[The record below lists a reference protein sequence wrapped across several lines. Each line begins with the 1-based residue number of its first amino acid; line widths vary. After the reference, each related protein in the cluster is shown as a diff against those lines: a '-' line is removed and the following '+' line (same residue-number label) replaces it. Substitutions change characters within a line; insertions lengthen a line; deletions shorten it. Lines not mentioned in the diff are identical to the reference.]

1 MRTDD
6 PPPPTPLDHLAH
18 SLRARASVP
27 SGQATPAA
35 ILWTGDR
42 DARAH
47 QYTVQMQPRDNDK
60 SGTGLG
66 LPVLGWRGP

>member
-27 SGQATPAA
+27 SGS
-35 ILWTGDR
+35 G
-42 DARAH
+42 H
-47 QYTVQMQPRDNDK
+47 PRRH
-60 SGTGLG
+60 
-66 LPVLGWRGP
+66 PVDGGP

>member
-42 DARAH
+42 DAHAH

-66 LPVLGWRGP
+66 LPVLEWRGP